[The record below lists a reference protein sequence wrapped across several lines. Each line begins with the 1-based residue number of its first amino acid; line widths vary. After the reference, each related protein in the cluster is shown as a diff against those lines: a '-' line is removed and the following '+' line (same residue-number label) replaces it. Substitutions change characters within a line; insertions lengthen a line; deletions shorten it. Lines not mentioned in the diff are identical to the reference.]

1 MSILASSTPFTIH
14 NNTNHFIEISI
25 QTEQDESFRVST
37 RFTKHV
43 IPINYS
49 DVVSDASGLGYVIE
63 QVGNWFAGDKLHE
76 IKINLPQKDKV
87 DLVVGSISSLTFKT
101 NVKDQHVSNVISG
114 DFNIQPELQG
124 DKMHIEYISELGYG
138 YDDNDD
144 VAIGNVLPTKRDMLI
159 KTNFKNK
166 NNKKISGIKV
176 VPVTCKLKTN
186 V

>member
-1 MSILASSTPFTIH
+1 MSILASSTPFTVT
-14 NNTNHFIEISI
+14 NKTNHFLEISI

-49 DVVSDASGLGYVIE
+49 DAVSDASGLGYAIE
-63 QVGNWFAGDKLHE
+63 VVSNWLAGDKLHE
-76 IKINLPQKDKV
+76 IKINLPQKDTV
-87 DLVVGSISSLTFKT
+87 ELVVGSISSLKFKT
-101 NVKDQHVSNVISG
+101 SVKDQHVSNVISG

-124 DKMHIEYISELGYG
+124 DRMYIEYRSELGYG

-144 VAIGNVLPTKRDMLI
+144 VAIGNVVPTKRDMLI

-166 NNKKISGIKV
+166 NKKKMNGIKV
-176 VPVTCKLKTN
+176 VPVSCKLKTN